1 MRIKEIKVYQFN
13 ELSDKAKQRAM
24 DWYRDAS
31 YGDQWWEGIYEDAEN
46 VGIKITSFDCDRGNY
61 IKGDFI
67 SGAEETAHKIE
78 KDHGE
83 ICDTYKTAKAY
94 LAERDTIIASAP
106 KDENG
111 DFENERELDGKLD
124 DCDKEFL
131 RSILEDYLSILRKE
145 VEDYYS
151 DERVTENILANE
163 YEFDEN
169 GKRA

>member
-1 MRIKEIKVYQFN
+1 MPREKVIKVYQFE

-24 DWYRDAS
+24 DWYREAS
-31 YGDQWWEGIYEDAEN
+31 YGDEWWESIYEDAEN
-46 VGIKITSFDCDRGNY
+46 VGIKIKGFDCDRGNY

-67 SGAEETAHKIE
+67 RSAEYTANEII
-78 KDHGE
+78 KDHGTV
-83 ICDTYKTAKAY
+83 CDTYKIAAKFLEKRKA
-94 LAERDTIIASAP
+94 L
-106 KDENG
+106 DEKY
-111 DFENERELDGKLD
+111 NEDGGGHEEYNDLDS
-124 DCDKEFL
+124 EFK
-131 RSILEDYLSILRKE
+131 RAILEEYLSMLRKE